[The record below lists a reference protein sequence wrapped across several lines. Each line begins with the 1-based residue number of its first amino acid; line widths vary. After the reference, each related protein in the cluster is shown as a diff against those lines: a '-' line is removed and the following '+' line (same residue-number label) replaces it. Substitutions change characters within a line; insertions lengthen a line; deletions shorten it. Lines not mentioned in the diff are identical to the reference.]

1 MTRPEWL
8 LLDVIAELEVLLS
21 QVPVFEPAV
30 QGMTGSLRWS
40 EALFPAAN
48 QPGVAKRVGVREAR
62 AVSGHEVVLLLV
74 VVVSA
79 QTAQL
84 VLVGR

>member
-1 MTRPEWL
+1 
-8 LLDVIAELEVLLS
+8 
-21 QVPVFEPAV
+21 
-30 QGMTGSLRWS
+30 MTGSLRWS
-40 EALFPAAN
+40 EALFPATN
-48 QPGVAKRVGVREAR
+48 QPGVAERVGVREAR